1 MNNPVKGIDYPGIS
15 VVFVCHDGI
24 GNYLFNKRSKNCRD
38 EHGRWD
44 CGAGGLDLGLSVE
57 ETLKK
62 EIMEEYCTEI
72 INFEFIGYRDVFR
85 KEDGMKT
92 HWLMMDF
99 LVLVDKEKVKIGEPH
114 KMDEI
119 CWFKINDLPKP
130 MHSQWPAYYNK
141 YKEKLGWD

>member
-1 MNNPVKGIDYPGIS
+1 MNDCVKGIDYPGVS
-15 VVFVCHDGI
+15 VVFVCHDGK
-24 GNYLFNKRSKNCRD
+24 GNYLFNKRSVNCRD

-44 CGAGGLDLGLSVE
+44 CGAGGLDLGLSIE

-62 EIMEEYCTEI
+62 EIMEEYCTKVLD
-72 INFEFIGYRDVFR
+72 FEFIGYRDVFR
-85 KEDGMKT
+85 EHDGKKT

-99 LVLVDKEKVKIGEPH
+99 LVLVDREKVKIGEPH

-119 CWFKINDLPKP
+119 GWFKIGNLPSP
-130 MHSQWPAYYNK
+130 THSQWPAYYNK